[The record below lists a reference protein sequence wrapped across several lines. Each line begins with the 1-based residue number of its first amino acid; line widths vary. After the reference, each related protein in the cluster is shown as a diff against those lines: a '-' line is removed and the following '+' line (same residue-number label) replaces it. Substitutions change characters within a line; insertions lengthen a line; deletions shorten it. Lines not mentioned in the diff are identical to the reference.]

1 MNTFNGLS
9 FARVTKCKK
18 QESEKV
24 RVMSDNLFILMD
36 QMESVGISGLM

>member
-1 MNTFNGLS
+1 MNTFNGSS

-24 RVMSDNLFILMD
+24 RVMSDNLFIQMD
-36 QMESVGISGLM
+36 QMESFGISVLI